1 MIRRERRYS
10 RDCRKTQG
18 KTLIMRNGSGLRIV
32 CPWHVAGRLHR
43 NAILSHF
50 LGLALSAN
58 TLVSMAQSPPGE
70 APSVTTEPVPAAAA
84 QTATDD
90 QAPLTDRERALLD
103 RIRSLEERLSA
114 VESKVSGAPA
124 PTSEVAPAVA
134 VVANTAQ
141 QTPQAPAA
149 ESQSKDQP
157 NTYENWKNASS
168 PETWGGLDPGNGFQ
182 VAKTRLGSLNI
193 SGYILLRYLN
203 QLPAHQT
210 FVDHLGN
217 IQAVN
222 PRNDIHAHRIILYFK
237 GFIFNP
243 RFTYMAFVW
252 TVNATGQVAVVGML
266 NYRFN
271 KYLSL
276 SGGVNG
282 FPGTRSLQGSHPYW
296 LGHDRVMAD
305 EFFRPGFTNGV
316 WATGEVL
323 PRLHYVAM
331 AGNNLSQLGL
341 SAVKLTRDI
350 GGGASFWWMPTTGE
364 FGPRGAYG
372 DYEWHEKLATRFG
385 VSYAYSREDRFNEI
399 NNPSPDNVQIR
410 LADSTLLFGTGT
422 LAPGVTVQKADYYLL
437 AEDAGFKYH
446 GFFLMGEGYSRLLD
460 RFQADGPL
468 PMATI
473 RDRGFFVQASQMV
486 WPKRVEVYG
495 ATSYVYGDTKFGFG
509 QSHEFLGGTNYYP
522 VDSRNLRFN
531 LQVIRVQRSPVS
543 SVFGY
548 YTAGQRGTIISLA
561 TSLLF

>member
-1 MIRRERRYS
+1 MNVGK
-10 RDCRKTQG
+10 RKEKAGNSSLAFALMAIT
-18 KTLIMRNGSGLRIV
+18 SV
-32 CPWHVAGRLHR
+32 CV
-43 NAILSHF
+43 
-50 LGLALSAN
+50 
-58 TLVSMAQSPPGE
+58 AQSPPGD
-70 APSVTTEPVPAAAA
+70 AASAGTRPVQAAVT
-84 QTATDD
+84 QTAPDD

-103 RIRSLEERLSA
+103 RIRNLEARLST
-114 VESKVSGAPA
+114 VESKVSAAPSPASDVPPAVSVAAGSEQQASPA
-124 PTSEVAPAVA
+124 PTP
-134 VVANTAQ
+134 
-141 QTPQAPAA
+141 

-157 NTYENWKNASS
+157 SKYEEWKKASS

-182 VAKTRLGSLNI
+182 VVRTKMGSLNI
-193 SGYILLRYLN
+193 SGYVLMRYLN

-222 PRNDIHAHRIILYFK
+222 PRNDIHAHRMIIYFK
-237 GFIFNP
+237 GFLFNP
-243 RFTYMAFVW
+243 RFTYNTFVW
-252 TVNATGQVAVVGML
+252 TVNATGQVAVVGL
-266 NYRFN
+266 LTYKFN
-271 KYLSL
+271 KHFLL

-316 WATGEVL
+316 FATGEIF
-323 PRLHYVAM
+323 PRLHYNAM
-331 AGNNLSQLGL
+331 VGNNLSQLGL
-341 SAVKLTRDI
+341 SAVKLTRDL
-350 GGGASFWWMPTTGE
+350 GGGASVWWMPTTGE

-372 DYEWHEKLATRFG
+372 DYEWHEKVATRFG
-385 VSYAYSREDRFNEI
+385 VSYAYAREDRFNEI

-410 LADSTLLFGTGT
+410 LADSTLLFATGT
-422 LAPGVTVQKADYYLL
+422 LAPGVTVQKANYYLL

-446 GFFLMGEGYSRLLD
+446 GFFLMGEGYYRLLD

-473 RDRGFFVQASQMV
+473 RDRGFFVQISQMV
-486 WPKRVEVYG
+486 LPKRIEVYG
-495 ATSYVYGDTKFGFG
+495 ASSYVYGDTRFAFP
-509 QSHEFLGGTNYYP
+509 QSHEFLGGANYYP
-522 VDSRNLRFN
+522 IDSRNLRVN

-561 TSLLF
+561 TSVLF

>member
-1 MIRRERRYS
+1 MKS
-10 RDCRKTQG
+10 
-18 KTLIMRNGSGLRIV
+18 GSPLRIV
-32 CPWHVAGRLHR
+32 GPWHVAGRLDR
-43 NAILSHF
+43 NTILSSSV
-50 LGLALSAN
+50 GLVL
-58 TLVSMAQSPPGE
+58 LVSTSVCMAQSLPGE
-70 APSVTTEPVPAAAA
+70 GASVTTEPVPAAVT
-84 QTATDD
+84 QTETDD
-90 QAPLTDRERALLD
+90 QTPLTDRERALLD
-103 RIRSLEERLSA
+103 RIRSLEARLAA
-114 VESKVSGAPA
+114 VESKVSGASA
-124 PTSEVAPAVA
+124 PTSEVPPAVA

-141 QTPQAPAA
+141 QPPQAPAG

-157 NTYENWKNASS
+157 SKYENWKQASS

-182 VAKTRLGSLNI
+182 VAKTKMGSLNI

-203 QLPAHQT
+203 QVPANQT

-222 PRNDIHAHRIILYFK
+222 TRNDIHSHRILIYFK
-237 GFIFNP
+237 GFLFNP
-243 RFTYMAFVW
+243 RFTYLAFVW
-252 TVNATGQVAVVGML
+252 TVNATGQVTVVGNL
-266 NYRFN
+266 NYTFN
-271 KYLSL
+271 KHFTL

-316 WATGEVL
+316 WATGQL
-323 PRLHYVAM
+323 FPRLDYVAM
-331 AGNNLSQLGL
+331 VGNNLSQLGL
-341 SAVKLTRDI
+341 SAAKLTRDL

-410 LADSTLLFGTGT
+410 LADSDLLFATGT

-446 GFFLMGEGYSRLLD
+446 GFFLMGEGYSRILD

-473 RDRGFFVQASQMV
+473 RDHGFYVQVAQMV

-495 ATSYVYGDTKFGFG
+495 ATSYVYGDTRFNFQ

-522 VDSRNLRFN
+522 VDSRNLRVN
-531 LQVIRVQRSPVS
+531 LQVIRVRRSPVS

-548 YTAGQRGTIISLA
+548 YTAGQRGTIISMA

>member
-1 MIRRERRYS
+1 M
-10 RDCRKTQG
+10 
-18 KTLIMRNGSGLRIV
+18 LAMRNGSRLRIG
-32 CPWHVAGRLHR
+32 CPWHLAGQLDW
-43 NAILSHF
+43 NAILCSF
-50 LGLALSAN
+50 LGFALL
-58 TLVSMAQSPPGE
+58 TVSPVCMAQSSLGE
-70 APSVTTEPVPAAAA
+70 AAPVATEPVPAAV
-84 QTATDD
+84 TPPTIDN

-114 VESKVSGAPA
+114 VESKVSVAPA
-124 PTSEVAPAVA
+124 PASDVPPAPAVD
-134 VVANTAQ
+134 ANTEQ
-141 QTPQAPAA
+141 QTPQAPAG

-157 NTYENWKNASS
+157 SKYETWKQAAS

-182 VAKTRLGSLNI
+182 VAKTKIGSLNI
-193 SGYILLRYLN
+193 SAYILLRYLN

-222 PRNDIHAHRIILYFK
+222 PRNDIHSHRILIYFK

-243 RFTYMAFVW
+243 RLTYLAYVW
-252 TVNATGQVAVVGML
+252 TVNATGQVAVVGHL

-271 KYLSL
+271 KHLTL

-316 WATGEVL
+316 WATGEVF
-323 PRLHYVAM
+323 PRLNYVAM
-331 AGNNLSQLGL
+331 VGNNLSQLGVN
-341 SAVKLTRDI
+341 ATKLTRDL

-385 VSYAYSREDRFNEI
+385 VSYAYAREDRFNEI

-410 LADSTLLFGTGT
+410 LADSTLLFATGT

-473 RDRGFFVQASQMV
+473 RDHGFFVQASQMV

-495 ATSYVYGDTKFGFG
+495 ATSRVYGDTRFGFG

-522 VDSRNLRFN
+522 VDSRNLRVN

-548 YTAGQRGTIISLA
+548 YTAGQRGTIVSLA